1 MDNLQQLRADREVA
15 KNTVLQ
21 LRDVLKREN
30 RDFNDTERAGW
41 DKANA
46 DFDSLDGRI
55 ALIEKGDDVEKRF
68 GASGGGKPGAED
80 KRPGEKRNKSRE
92 GGTDRAQMEREA
104 RSAWFAHKCG
114 RPLTRSQVEACKA
127 LGLNPKGR
135 DVVIP
140 FGGAQ
145 KRDLSVV
152 TNTAGEHTIA
162 EGFVAQLEKSLL
174 AFGNV
179 RGVADVMVTA
189 KGEPLPWPTVSDHG
203 NAAELLAENTGAA
216 EADPTFGVVT
226 FGAFKI
232 SSKLVQVPNELMQ
245 DSAFDIESLLGGLLG
260 ERIARKENT
269 YFTTGAGSTEPKGI
283 VTGASSGVT
292 AASATVLTFD
302 ELIDLQ
308 HSVDPAYRNNPGA
321 GYMLNDT
328 TLKAVRKLKDASG
341 MYLWQPSNEKGV
353 PSTLLNYPVIVNQ
366 QMASAATGTK
376 PVLFGDFKKF
386 KIRQAGG
393 VRLRRLDERYAEAD
407 QTAFLALLRVDSN
420 VLDAGTDP
428 LKYITMA

>member
-1 MDNLQQLRADREVA
+1 VDNLQQLRADREVA

-21 LRDVLKREN
+21 LRDVLKRET
-30 RDFNDTERAGW
+30 RDFNTEERASW

-46 DFDSLDGRI
+46 DFDALDSRI

-68 GASGGGKPGAED
+68 GQAGGGKPGTED
-80 KRPGEKRNKSRE
+80 RRPGERRQK
-92 GGTDRAQMEREA
+92 GGRGPDRARMEAEA
-104 RSAWFAHKCG
+104 RGAWFAHKSG
-114 RPLTRSQVEACKA
+114 RPLTRAQVEACRA
-127 LGLNPKGR
+127 VGINPKLDR
-135 DVVIP
+135 IDIP
-140 FGGAQ
+140 FGGL

-179 RGVADVMVTA
+179 RAVADVMVTPKA
-189 KGEPLPWPTVSDHG
+189 EPLPWPTVSDHG
-203 NAAELLAENTGAA
+203 NAAELLAENTGAG

-245 DSAFDIESLLGGLLG
+245 DSAFDMASLLGGLLG
-260 ERIARKENT
+260 ERIARKENA
-269 YFTTGAGSTEPKGI
+269 YFTTGAGSTEPKGV

-302 ELIDLQ
+302 EIIDLQ
-308 HSVDPAYRNNPGA
+308 HSVDPAYRTNPGA

-328 TLKAVRKLKDASG
+328 TLKAVRKLKDANG
-341 MYLWQPSNEKGV
+341 QYLWQPSNERGV
-353 PSTLLNYPVIVNQ
+353 PSMLLNYPVYVNQ
-366 QMASAATGTK
+366 QMASPATGTK
-376 PVLFGDFKKF
+376 PVIFGDFKKF

-407 QTAFLALLRVDSN
+407 QTAFLAFLRVDSN